1 LRFETGNVMGII
13 LMRVVLGLVAVTAI
27 FGNQAAAACMMVPP
41 LAFED
46 LNEFELNTQSTIL
59 SPGTDGP
66 AGAASTR
73 DLAATEPQLAPA
85 HVAQTA
91 QPRFQGA
98 IAAGLAQAALTCLG
112 VDQQAALQVKRAVAG
127 FEDSQFQAL
136 FTAVVGDLSTAA
148 TSPAIPAA
156 TGSAGS
162 VVIINPHRSVRST
175 SGPDGGGASSTH
187 TAGVFGV
194 ATLNQSARKGC
205 GSSSKFDA
213 LHERAGAMRRT

>member
-1 LRFETGNVMGII
+1 
-13 LMRVVLGLVAVTAI
+13 
-27 FGNQAAAACMMVPP
+27 MMVPP
-41 LAFED
+41 LSFQD
-46 LNEFELNTQSTIL
+46 LNKVKLNRQSTIL

-66 AGAASTR
+66 AGAASR
-73 DLAATEPQLAPA
+73 DLAATEPQLAPDLV

-112 VDQQAALQVKRAVAG
+112 IDQQAALQVKRAVAG

-136 FTAVVGDLSTAA
+136 FTAVVGDLATAA

-162 VVIINPHRSVRST
+162 VIIINPHRSVRGT
-175 SGPDGGGASSTH
+175 SGPDGGGASLTN

-194 ATLNQSARKGC
+194 ATLNQSARTGC
-205 GSSSKFDA
+205 ASSSKFDA
-213 LHERAGAMRRT
+213 LHERAGTMRRT

>member
-1 LRFETGNVMGII
+1 
-13 LMRVVLGLVAVTAI
+13 MRVVLGSVAVTAI
-27 FGNQAAAACMMVPP
+27 FGNQAAAAWMMVPP

-46 LNEFELNTQSTIL
+46 LNEFKLNPQSTIL

-73 DLAATEPQLAPA
+73 DLAATEPQLASDLV

-112 VDQQAALQVKRAVAG
+112 LDPQAALQVKRAVAG
-127 FEDSQFQAL
+127 FEDSRFQAL
-136 FTAVVGDLSTAA
+136 FTAELGELSTVT

-156 TGSAGS
+156 AGSEGS
-162 VVIINPHRSVRST
+162 VVVINPHRSVRST
-175 SGPDGGGASSTH
+175 SGPEGGGASSTN

-194 ATLNQSARKGC
+194 AALNQSARTGC
-205 GSSSKFDA
+205 GSSGKFDA

>member
-1 LRFETGNVMGII
+1 MGIR
-13 LMRVVLGLVAVTAI
+13 LMSVVFGLVAVTAL
-27 FGNQAAAACMMVPP
+27 FGNPAVAAWMMVPP
-41 LAFED
+41 LSFEA
-46 LNEFELNTQSTIL
+46 LNNVKLNPQSTIL

-66 AGAASTR
+66 AVAASTR
-73 DLAATEPQLAPA
+73 DLTATEPLLALG
-85 HVAQTA
+85 HVAQTV
-91 QPRFQGA
+91 QRFQGA

-112 VDQQAALQVKRAVAG
+112 VDRQAALQVERAVAG
-127 FEDSQFQAL
+127 FEASQFQAL

-162 VVIINPHRSVRST
+162 VVIINPHRSVRTT
-175 SGPDGGGASSTH
+175 SGPDGGGASSTN

-205 GSSSKFDA
+205 GNSSKFDA

>member
-1 LRFETGNVMGII
+1 MGIR
-13 LMRVVLGLVAVTAI
+13 LMGAVFGLVAVTAL
-27 FGNQAAAACMMVPP
+27 FGNPAVAACMIPP
-41 LAFED
+41 LSFED
-46 LNEFELNTQSTIL
+46 LNKLKLTPQSLIP

-66 AGAASTR
+66 TVAASTR
-73 DLAATEPQLAPA
+73 DLAATEPQLAPDLV

-98 IAAGLAQAALTCLG
+98 IAAGLAQPALTCLG
-112 VDQQAALQVKRAVAG
+112 VDQQAALQVQQAVAG

-148 TSPAIPAA
+148 TSAAISAA

-175 SGPDGGGASSTH
+175 SGPDGGGASSTN
-187 TAGVFGV
+187 TASVFGV
-194 ATLNQSARKGC
+194 TALNQSARTGC
-205 GSSSKFDA
+205 GRSSKFDA
-213 LHERAGAMRRT
+213 LT

>member
-1 LRFETGNVMGII
+1 MEFRLMG
-13 LMRVVLGLVAVTAI
+13 VVFGLVAVTAL
-27 FGNQAAAACMMVPP
+27 FGNPAAAACMMIPP
-41 LAFED
+41 LSFED
-46 LNEFELNTQSTIL
+46 LNKVKLTPQSTIL
-59 SPGTDGP
+59 PPGTDGP
-66 AGAASTR
+66 AVAASTR
-73 DLAATEPQLAPA
+73 DLAATEPQLAPDLG

-91 QPRFQGA
+91 QPRFQRA

-112 VDQQAALQVKRAVAG
+112 VDQPAALQVKRAVAC
-127 FEDSQFQAL
+127 FEDSRFQAL
-136 FTAVVGDLSTAA
+136 FPAVVGDLSTAA

-175 SGPDGGGASSTH
+175 SGPDGGGASSTN

-194 ATLNQSARKGC
+194 ATLNQSAGKGC
-205 GSSSKFDA
+205 GNSSRFDA

>member
-1 LRFETGNVMGII
+1 MGIR
-13 LMRVVLGLVAVTAI
+13 LMSVVFGLVAVTALL
-27 FGNQAAAACMMVPP
+27 GNPAVGAWMKVPP
-41 LAFED
+41 FSFEA
-46 LNEFELNTQSTIL
+46 LNKVKLNPQSTIP

-66 AGAASTR
+66 AVAASAR
-73 DLAATEPQLAPA
+73 DLAATEPQLAVG
-85 HVAQTA
+85 HVAQSA

-98 IAAGLAQAALTCLG
+98 IAVGLAQAAPTCLG
-112 VDQQAALQVKRAVAG
+112 VDWQAALQVKRAVAG

-175 SGPDGGGASSTH
+175 SGPDGGGASSTN

-194 ATLNQSARKGC
+194 ATLNQSARKSC